1 MKALKNIGVIG
12 AGTMGAA
19 LAQKFAQ
26 EGFAVTLAD
35 REMKFVDKGIVG
47 IKNTLQEGVSRKLF
61 TEEQVNNFV
70 NNIHGTCELA
80 DLKVC
85 DVVVEAIFEDFDVKS
100 NLYKQL
106 NGILKPEAVLATNTS
121 SFSVTELAKSAPNP
135 ANFVGLHY
143 FYHAAK
149 NRLVEIVPGEQTS
162 QETLDKCHQFTFLSG
177 KDPITCKDKNGFV
190 VNRFFVPWLNESVR
204 LLEQGIASPGE
215 IDAVCEKVFK
225 IGMGPFALMN
235 ATGVPIAYHA
245 QKTLELFGELYTVS
259 ERLKKQALEIGE
271 PWQIDTVDSAII
283 SAEVFAKVRERI
295 LGVVFLV
302 CSQILDEQVCSAV
315 ALNRG
320 ARIGLR
326 WSRGPVELMQASGGE
341 EVKELITHVAGLY
354 QTPVPQAIGQEHW
367 LMDYVT
373 LKTSGSVAVLRIEK
387 PEDMN
392 ALNEQVV
399 KQLDEKFSIAETD
412 PTVKT
417 ILITGAGK
425 AFVAGADIK
434 FFVDNIR
441 KQSIDRIVEFTTYG
455 QSVFEK
461 IDSSAKQVIA
471 LVNGLALG
479 GGLELALCA
488 DKIIA
493 VENAVVAFPETS
505 IGIYPGLG
513 GTQRPQKRIGKA
525 LTKYL
530 VGTGQMLTEKK
541 AVEMGLFDGVVN
553 RSKAFRILAGE
564 LDLATEKP
572 NLRPDVWNEIERYFE
587 QYSFADIVQNK
598 IDPAANDNK
607 TLNRIPGKLASKA
620 PIALKIAEELINNA
634 AGCHAELEQLVTIF
648 STEDA
653 LLGLTSIG
661 RRVEYSG
668 K

>member
-1 MKALKNIGVIG
+1 MKPLKNIGVIG

-26 EGFAVTLAD
+26 EGFVVTLAD
-35 REMKFVDKGIVG
+35 REMQFIDKGIAG
-47 IKNTLQEGVSRKLF
+47 IKNTLQEGINRKLF
-61 TEEQVNNFV
+61 TEEQMDYFV
-70 NNIHGTCELA
+70 NNIHGTSELA
-80 DLKVC
+80 DLKIC
-85 DVVVEAIFEDFDVKS
+85 DIVVEAIFEDFDVKS
-100 NLYKQL
+100 DLYKQL
-106 NGILKPEAVLATNTS
+106 AGILKPEAVLATNTS

-143 FYHAAK
+143 FFHAAK
-149 NRLVEIVPGEQTS
+149 NRLVEIIPGEQTS
-162 QETLDKCHQFTFLSG
+162 QETIDKCHQFAFLSG
-177 KDPITCKDKNGFV
+177 KDPITCKDRNGFV

-204 LLEQGIASPGE
+204 LYEQGIAGPGE

-245 QKTLELFGELYTVS
+245 QKTLELFGDLYTVS
-259 ERLKKQALEIGE
+259 ERLKKQALETGE
-271 PWQIDTVDSAII
+271 PWQIDKADPAAI
-283 SAEVFAKVRERI
+283 SAEVFEKIRVRM

-302 CSQILDEQVCSAV
+302 CAQILAEQICSAV

-326 WSRGPVELMQASGGE
+326 WSRGPVELMQASGKK
-341 EVKELITHVAGLY
+341 EVNDLIMHIAGLY
-354 QTPVPQAIGQEHW
+354 QTPIPQTIGQEHW
-367 LMDYVT
+367 SMDYVT
-373 LKTSGSVAVLRIEK
+373 LKTSGATAVLSIEK

-412 PTVKT
+412 PVIKT
-417 ILITGAGK
+417 IFLTGAGK
-425 AFVAGADIK
+425 AFVAGADIR
-434 FFVDNIR
+434 FFVNNIR
-441 KQSIDRIVEFTTYG
+441 KHSIEKIVEFTTYG

-461 IDSSAKQVIA
+461 IDNSSKHVIA

-493 VENAVVAFPETS
+493 VENAAVAFPETG

-513 GTQRPQKRIGKA
+513 GTQRPQKRVGKA

-530 VGTGQMLTEKK
+530 VGTGQMLTAKK
-541 AVEMGLFDGVVN
+541 AVEIGLFDGIVT
-553 RSKAFRILAGE
+553 RSEAFEILAGE
-564 LDLATEKP
+564 LDLIPEESSV
-572 NLRPDVWNEIERYFE
+572 RPDGWDEIERYFE
-587 QYSFADIVQNK
+587 LNSFTKIIGNKSDPATKDNK
-598 IDPAANDNK
+598 I
-607 TLNRIPGKLASKA
+607 LSRIPGKLASKA
-620 PIALKIAEELINNA
+620 PVALKIAEQLIDDA
-634 AGCHAELEQLVTIF
+634 AGCHTELEKLETVF

-661 RRVEYSG
+661 RRVEFSG

>member
-1 MKALKNIGVIG
+1 MKPLKNIGVIG

-26 EGFAVTLAD
+26 EGFVVTLAD
-35 REMKFVDKGIVG
+35 REMQFIDKGIAG
-47 IKNTLQEGVSRKLF
+47 IKNTLQEGINRKLF
-61 TEEQVNNFV
+61 TEEQMDYFV
-70 NNIHGTCELA
+70 NNIHGTSELA
-80 DLKVC
+80 DLKIC
-85 DVVVEAIFEDFDVKS
+85 DIVVEAIFEDFDVKS
-100 NLYKQL
+100 DLYKQL
-106 NGILKPEAVLATNTS
+106 AGILKPEAVLATNTS

-143 FYHAAK
+143 FFHAAK
-149 NRLVEIVPGEQTS
+149 NRLVEIIPGEQTS
-162 QETLDKCHQFTFLSG
+162 QETIDKCHQFAFLSG
-177 KDPITCKDKNGFV
+177 KDPITCKDRNGFA

-204 LLEQGIASPGE
+204 LYEQGIASPGE
-215 IDAVCEKVFK
+215 IDAVCEKVFR

-245 QKTLELFGELYTVS
+245 QKTLELFGDLYTVS
-259 ERLKKQALEIGE
+259 ERLKKQALETGE
-271 PWQIDTVDSAII
+271 PWQIDKADPAAI
-283 SAEVFAKVRERI
+283 SAEVFEKIRVRM

-302 CSQILDEQVCSAV
+302 CAQILAEQICSAV
-315 ALNRG
+315 ALNHG

-326 WSRGPVELMQASGGE
+326 WSRGPVELMQASGE
-341 EVKELITHVAGLY
+341 KEVNDLIMHVAGLY
-354 QTPVPQAIGQEHW
+354 QTRIPQTIGQEHW
-367 LMDYVT
+367 SMDYVT

-412 PTVKT
+412 PAIKT
-417 ILITGAGK
+417 IFLTGAGK
-425 AFVAGADIK
+425 AFVAGADIR
-434 FFVDNIR
+434 FFVNNIR
-441 KQSIDRIVEFTTYG
+441 KHSIEKIVEFTTYG

-461 IDSSAKQVIA
+461 IDNSAKHVIA

-493 VENAVVAFPETS
+493 VENAVVAFPETG

-513 GTQRPQKRIGKA
+513 GTQRPQKRVGKA

-530 VGTGQMLTEKK
+530 VGTGQMLTAKK
-541 AVEMGLFDGVVN
+541 AVEIGLFDGIVT
-553 RSKAFRILAGE
+553 RSEAFEILAGE
-564 LDLATEKP
+564 LDLIPEESSV
-572 NLRPDVWNEIERYFE
+572 RPDGWDEIERYFE
-587 QYSFADIVQNK
+587 QNSFTKIIKNKSDPATKDNK
-598 IDPAANDNK
+598 I
-607 TLNRIPGKLASKA
+607 LSRIPGKLASKA
-620 PIALKIAEELINNA
+620 PVALKIAEQLIDDA
-634 AGCHAELEQLVTIF
+634 AGCHTELEMLETIF

-661 RRVEYSG
+661 RKVDYAG